1 MEGGEGLADRR
12 RRAAT
17 GRKVR
22 GIHAIARKEVDDDG
36 PGIAESRFAEQFG
49 STEGQQTA
57 DARRQRTQGARLGGE
72 FGAGIRVGRS
82 AHDDASSVIEFGE
95 RGVVATGRALGENA
109 DSDDAHP
116 GQSRGHGRG

>member
-1 MEGGEGLADRR
+1 MERGEGLADGGGCASTR
-12 RRAAT
+12 
-17 GRKVR
+17 RKVR
-22 GIHAIARKEVDDDG
+22 GIHAVAGKKVHDDG
-36 PGIAESRFAEQFG
+36 PGIAEAGLAEQFG

-57 DARRQRTQGARLGGE
+57 HARRQRPQGARFGGE

-82 AHDDASSVIEFGE
+82 AHDDASPVIEFGQ
-95 RGVVATGRALGENA
+95 RGVVSTGGAFGENA

>member
-1 MEGGEGLADRR
+1 M
-12 RRAAT
+12 
-17 GRKVR
+17 R
-22 GIHAIARKEVDDDG
+22 GIHAVAGKKVDDNG

-57 DARRQRTQGARLGGE
+57 DARRQRPQGARLGGE

-82 AHDDASSVIEFGE
+82 AHDDPSAVIEFGE
-95 RGVVATGRALGENA
+95 CGVVTTGGAFGQNA

-116 GQSRGHGRG
+116 GQSRSHGRG